1 MKPPATKENKKRD
14 KLGDKLGDNG
24 RQWET
29 KGDKTSGKRT
39 HRLAQA
45 HMRGENARQWEA
57 MGNNEKQ
64 GETRSR
70 EGGHTIQGR
79 DTIQHRHTC
88 GRRHKGRQ
96 EGRRGETRGDNG
108 RQDVGKADTPPP
120 NTGTYVQTMGDKGRR
135 PREGGHTIQQRETRR
150 KTGGARP
157 QEGKYTI
164 QHRHTCGERMQW
176 GDKASGSW
184 THHLTKGNKKGDKG
198 RQGETRPSGRRTH
211 HPTPRRTP

>member
-1 MKPPATKENKKRD
+1 MGGFKKSSEEQRQTHEKALRTPNRTLHGGKCKMKPPATKENKKRDKLGDKLGDKKED

-135 PREGGHTIQQRETRR
+135 PREGGHTIQQREARR
-150 KTGGARP
+150 GIMA
-157 QEGKYTI
+157 
-164 QHRHTCGERMQW
+164 
-176 GDKASGSW
+176 
-184 THHLTKGNKKGDKG
+184 DKG
-198 RQGETRPSGRRTH
+198 KEDPREGGHTK
-211 HPTPRRTP
+211 PRRTP

>member
-1 MKPPATKENKKRD
+1 MKPPATKENKKRDKLGDKLGDKKED

-96 EGRRGETRGDNG
+96 EGRRGET
-108 RQDVGKADTPPP
+108 TE
-120 NTGTYVQTMGDKGRR
+120 DK
-135 PREGGHTIQQRETRR
+135 T
-150 KTGGARP
+150 
-157 QEGKYTI
+157 
-164 QHRHTCGERMQW
+164 
-176 GDKASGSW
+176 
-184 THHLTKGNKKGDKG
+184 
-198 RQGETRPSGRRTH
+198 SGRRTH
-211 HPTPRRTP
+211 HRPTQEHMCRQWETKGEDLGKADTPSNKGKQEGV